1 MYKLMRNKSRC
12 LHNRIRE
19 VSWQKLLLGIITTIM
34 ILCLPLSLSFA
45 DQAPTS
51 IYDEETVYVL
61 LDHNGAVEN
70 EIVVDYLRLTGTGR
84 ISVTDFGSL
93 TGIKNLMGSV
103 KPIVKDNS
111 ITWDINA
118 NGGKNLFY
126 SGKTD
131 KELPVA
137 VAIKYYLNDKEV
149 KANQIAG
156 KKGKLRVEIAVKNK
170 LKNKQS
176 IVYSQFGSNSL
187 VSSEEEI
194 YTPLMTIVT
203 LDVPRDKF
211 DEVRA
216 DDAMTTMVGGTM
228 KCTWMVMP
236 VPEETI
242 VMEMTGDKLELEPI
256 AITVM
261 PQMPQVAGLE
271 IAEQLEEMSSN
282 LGMINELEGMI
293 PQLSFAAGGLSQ
305 LGTLVNGQIGITQNL
320 NASTGLAASGLND
333 LQQLNAGHVQLTQTL
348 ESSTGDLA
356 NGVAGLE
363 QVNQGQVDLLNSIE
377 NSNSDLMTL
386 ALTLDKGDP
395 IVQQLVA
402 DLADQQNL
410 LSTLKN
416 GGSIGGQI
424 LPGLTTTGQ
433 GLSDTKDAL
442 YQIQGTQLI
451 LINGGD
457 VQGQYIPGLTTM
469 GSSLG
474 QSASGLGQM
483 GDTLGVLEKG
493 GKLQGQYIPGLITV
507 RNGLLQASSQFSSGM
522 NSFNLDDIESMEADF
537 EDAINQMNKGEAI
550 QDNMQTL
557 ADEYDTFMGK
567 PNNASGKVSFVMK
580 TDAIKTEDS
589 NAKDGISNNR
599 DKNTNSEGLVGRII
613 LVFVGFTIGSG
624 ALLSYKKQGKSENKT
639 LV

>member
-1 MYKLMRNKSRC
+1 MYKLIRNKFRRMF
-12 LHNRIRE
+12 NRIRG
-19 VSWQKLLLGIITTIM
+19 VCQQKLMLGVITAIM
-34 ILCLPLSLSFA
+34 VICLPLSMSFA
-45 DQAPTS
+45 DQTSTS

-61 LDHNGAVEN
+61 LDHNGAVKD
-70 EIVVDYLRLTGTGR
+70 EIVVDYLRLTGAGR
-84 ISVTDFGSL
+84 VSVTDFGSL

-111 ITWDINA
+111 ITWDVNA
-118 NGGKNLFY
+118 SGGKNLFY

-131 KELPVA
+131 KELPVT
-137 VAIKYYLNDKEV
+137 VGIKYYLNDKEV

-156 KKGKLRVEIAVKNK
+156 KKGKLRVEIVVKNK

-176 IVYSQFGSNSL
+176 VTYSQFGSDNP

-216 DDAMTTMVGGTM
+216 DNAMATMVGKTM

-242 VMEMTGDKLELEPI
+242 VVEMTGDKLELEPI

-271 IAEQLEEMSSN
+271 IAEQLEEMSGN
-282 LGMINELEGMI
+282 LGMIGELEDMI
-293 PQLSFAAGGLSQ
+293 PQLSSATGGLSQ
-305 LGTLVNGQIGITQNL
+305 LGTLVGGHIDITQNL
-320 NASTGLAASGLND
+320 ETSTGQAASGLSD
-333 LQQLNAGHVQLTQTL
+333 LQQLNTGHIQITQTL
-348 ESSTGDLA
+348 EGSTGDLA

-363 QVNQGQVDLLNSIE
+363 QANQGQVDLLDSIE
-377 NSNSDLMTL
+377 NSNSDLTAL
-386 ALTLDKGDP
+386 ALTLDQGDP
-395 IVQQLVA
+395 KVQQLVA
-402 DLADQQNL
+402 DLAAQQNL

-416 GGSIGGQI
+416 GGSVGGQT
-424 LPGLTTTGQ
+424 LPGLTTSGQ
-433 GLSDTKDAL
+433 GLSNTKDAL
-442 YQIQGTQLI
+442 YQIQGKQLV
-451 LINGGD
+451 LINGGNM
-457 VQGQYIPGLTTM
+457 QGQYMPGLTTM

-474 QSASGLGQM
+474 QSASGLSQM

-493 GKLQGQYIPGLITV
+493 GKLQGQYIPGLTTV

-522 NSFNLDDIESMEADF
+522 DSFNIDDIRTMEADF
-537 EDAINQMNKGEAI
+537 EDAINEMNKGEAI

-589 NAKDGISNNR
+589 NEKDGVGNDQDRN
-599 DKNTNSEGLVGRII
+599 KNSEGLVGYIT
-613 LVFVGFTIGSG
+613 LVLVGFTIGSG
-624 ALLSYKKQGKSENKT
+624 ALLSYKKQRKSGNRT
-639 LV
+639 MV